1 MDKIQ
6 LKKSN
11 SVLKFEIFD
20 EDGNSTGEHITFD
33 IEDIEL
39 PRKLEEAMNLHNES
53 LKELKTKMLILN
65 KKEDVKDKDSIL
77 SRNDNERIKLIRE
90 FYDKDIEALD
100 KFLGENGT
108 KKLLNGRQPYY
119 TMFDDIME
127 MLEPIMPKII
137 QTTESVA
144 QRIKAKYGPRV
155 KPEEDGELKLND

>member
-20 EDGNSTGEHITFD
+20 EDGNSTGEYITFD

-39 PRKLEEAMNLHNES
+39 PRKLEEAISLHNEC
-53 LKELKTKMLILN
+53 LKDLRAKMLILN
-65 KKEDVKDKDSIL
+65 KKEDVKDEDGFL
-77 SRNDNERIKLIRE
+77 SRNDRERISIVRE

-100 KFLGENGT
+100 MFLGKDGT

-127 MLEPIMPKII
+127 ALEPIIPKII
-137 QTTESVA
+137 QTTENVA
-144 QRIKAKYGPRV
+144 KSIKEKYGPKS
-155 KPEEDGELKLND
+155 KPENDGELKLND